1 MKLHKGYVEHVSV
14 KKKTSIGG
22 NHSMTK
28 KSSMNKS
35 KNVHIRNIEDKESK
49 KWERK
54 DKEQHKLQRRTLS
67 KEVMISKQQRLD
79 WKAPAVAETMHN

>member
-35 KNVHIRNIEDKESK
+35 KKRSYK
-49 KWERK
+49 KYRGQGK
-54 DKEQHKLQRRTLS
+54 
-67 KEVMISKQQRLD
+67 
-79 WKAPAVAETMHN
+79 